1 MESEAEAGRAFLR
14 ARRWLA
20 VELPPLVGAGAL
32 LYLLAPATEAEGS
45 PLDARALYL
54 VCFTL
59 FSMALLGCVGR
70 VLEVLEFE
78 CPRCRESFCA
88 GLLLRS
94 RCANCGFRPA
104 AEAPPEETAGADP
117 SR

>member
-1 MESEAEAGRAFLR
+1 MQSEAEAGRAWLR

-20 VELPPLVGAGAL
+20 VELPPLVGGGVL

-45 PLDARALYL
+45 LLDARALYL

-59 FSMALLGCVGR
+59 FSMALLGFVGR
-70 VLEVLEFE
+70 ALEVIEWE

-88 GLLLRS
+88 GLPLRS
-94 RCANCGFRPA
+94 RCAHCGFRPA
-104 AEAPPEETAGADP
+104 AAAPPEETAGADP

>member
-1 MESEAEAGRAFLR
+1 MQSDAEAGRAFLR

-20 VELPPLVGAGAL
+20 VELPPLLGAGAL
-32 LYLLAPATEAEGS
+32 LYLLAPATEHEGS

-59 FSMALLGCVGR
+59 FSMALLGFVGR
-70 VLEVLEFE
+70 VLEVIEWE

-88 GLLLRS
+88 GAPLRS
-94 RCANCGFRPA
+94 RCANCGFHPG
-104 AEAPPEETAGADP
+104 AEPPEEPAGADP

>member
-1 MESEAEAGRAFLR
+1 MESEAEAGRAWLR

-20 VELPPLVGAGAL
+20 LELPPLVGAGIL
-32 LYLLAPATEAEGS
+32 LYVLAPATETKGS

-59 FSMALLGCVGR
+59 FSMALLGFVGR
-70 VLEVLEFE
+70 VLEVLEWE
-78 CPRCRESFCA
+78 CPRCRESFCG
-88 GLLLRS
+88 GLPRS
-94 RCANCGFRPA
+94 QCANCGFRPA
-104 AEAPPEETAGADP
+104 AAEPPGETAGADP

>member
-1 MESEAEAGRAFLR
+1 MQSEAEAGRAFLQ

-20 VELPPLVGAGAL
+20 VELPPLVGGGVL
-32 LYLLAPATEAEGS
+32 LYLLAPAADG
-45 PLDARALYL
+45 PLLDARALYL

-59 FSMALLGCVGR
+59 FSMALLGFVVR

-94 RCANCGFRPA
+94 RCANCGFRPT
-104 AEAPPEETAGADP
+104 AETPPSEESAEADP